1 MRDRLLHCACGCR
14 SRTSDSDAVLDNLL
28 ATAGSTE
35 DDSEGVD
42 FIREY
47 ADDPDLNC
55 TGVLERWNR

>member
-1 MRDRLLHCACGCR
+1 VPGCR

-28 ATAGSTE
+28 ATTGSTE
-35 DDSEGVD
+35 DDSEEVD

-55 TGVLERWNR
+55 TGVLERWNK